1 MESKLLVLSRKRD
14 KALNIIF
21 ASLLAALLSSCISSP
36 SNNEGRAF
44 DADSAYCVQL
54 RQKIKNPYQDMH
66 DYDHNADTQKVGVED
81 MDTSINKTDNMID
94 IYSKDCESLAAFN
107 ARKKKDEFTFGEPKN
122 NGGDGR

>member
-1 MESKLLVLSRKRD
+1 MLHYYLH
-14 KALNIIF
+14 
-21 ASLLAALLSSCISSP
+21 ASHPLP
-36 SNNEGRAF
+36 MMRVAF

-66 DYDHNADTQKVGVED
+66 DYDHNADTQKVGAED
-81 MDTSINKTDNMID
+81 MDTSISKTDNMID